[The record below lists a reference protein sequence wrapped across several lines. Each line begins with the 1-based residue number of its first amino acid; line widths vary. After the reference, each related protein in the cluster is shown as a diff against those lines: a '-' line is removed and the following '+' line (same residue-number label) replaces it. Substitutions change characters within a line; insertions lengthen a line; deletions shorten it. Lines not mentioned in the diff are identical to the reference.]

1 MKSQTA
7 TFIGQSA
14 CFWVSQ
20 CEIEEKVKELVLTG
34 ITTFL
39 CGGMGDF
46 DKICAFAVFR
56 LKKIFPHIK
65 LFLVI
70 PYISFAKNV
79 SDIYDE
85 IIYPEGFEKFHFK
98 KAIIMRNRYLVDNS
112 CIAIC
117 YVKNKTSR
125 AYKTFAYA
133 TKQNIKIIDL
143 AFRSN

>member
-7 TFIGQSA
+7 TFIGHST
-14 CFWVSQ
+14 CFGLNEF
-20 CEIEEKVKELVLTG
+20 EIEAKIKELIFAG

-46 DKICAFAVFR
+46 DRICSAAVFR
-56 LKKIFPHIK
+56 LKKGFPHIK
-65 LFLVI
+65 LLLVI
-70 PYISFAKNV
+70 PYISFAKNA

-112 CIAIC
+112 FVAIC
-117 YVKNKTSR
+117 YIKNKPSR
-125 AYKTFAYA
+125 AYNTFEYA
-133 TKQNIKIIDL
+133 SKQNIDIINFAL
-143 AFRSN
+143 INN